1 MYKRQRLHTPTPIPK
16 ERNKFKKMY
25 EKSSNFD
32 YSMLYAAKGIVI
44 KNDETMIIQ
53 YIDSLSSYH

>member
-1 MYKRQRLHTPTPIPK
+1 
-16 ERNKFKKMY
+16 MY

-44 KNDETMIIQ
+44 KNELKYYLNINGIN
-53 YIDSLSSYH
+53 SFLSRLLPNSIKERIKVILRK